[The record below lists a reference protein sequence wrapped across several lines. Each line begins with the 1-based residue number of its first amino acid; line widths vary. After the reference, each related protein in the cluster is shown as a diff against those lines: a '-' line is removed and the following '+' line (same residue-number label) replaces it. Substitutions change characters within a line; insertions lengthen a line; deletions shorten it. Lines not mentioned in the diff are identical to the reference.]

1 MDDRF
6 LTPRA
11 SARLGGS
18 SSEGEWATPRSGR
31 DMSARSDT
39 EYFGTPRDSARDSWA
54 PQQGGAG
61 WGYMPHPEAAY
72 GAPRHPAEEK
82 SVYAPPHPY
91 PPPQQ
96 PYMSHYAAAAPDYA
110 AAAPDYAAQNFAYK
124 HDGYAR
130 SPHATYAAFDAPQQP
145 HYFGAEAKGTG
156 VSEAW
161 VPAPEEQAVSEAD
174 IEDIF
179 SYARHNRVDQVDR
192 MLDMGVPV
200 NVRDAFGNTI
210 LSVSCQ
216 NGHKRVAKVRLAR
229 EPHC

>member
-1 MDDRF
+1 
-6 LTPRA
+6 
-11 SARLGGS
+11 
-18 SSEGEWATPRSGR
+18 
-31 DMSARSDT
+31 MSVDA
-39 EYFGTPRDSARDSWA
+39 
-54 PQQGGAG
+54 
-61 WGYMPHPEAAY
+61 AAY
-72 GAPRHPAEEK
+72 ELPTLGAELVHLTWESADE
-82 SVYAPPHPY
+82 VW
-91 PPPQQ
+91 
-96 PYMSHYAAAAPDYA
+96 
-110 AAAPDYAAQNFAYK
+110 
-124 HDGYAR
+124 
-130 SPHATYAAFDAPQQP
+130 YAAFDAPQQP

-161 VPAPEEQAVSEAD
+161 GPAPEEQAVSEAD

>member
-39 EYFGTPRDSARDSWA
+39 EYFGTPRDSAHDSWA
-54 PQQGGAG
+54 PQQAGAG
-61 WGYMPHPEAAY
+61 WGYVPYPEAAY
-72 GAPRHPAEEK
+72 GAPHHLAEEK
-82 SVYAPPHPY
+82 SAYAPSHPY

-96 PYMSHYAAAAPDYA
+96 PYMSHYAAAAPDYT
-110 AAAPDYAAQNFAYK
+110 AQNFGFK

-130 SPHATYAAFDAPQQP
+130 SPHAAYAAWDAPQQP
-145 HYFGAEAKGTG
+145 RYFGAEVKDGG

-161 VPAPEEQAVSEAD
+161 AAAPDEQAVSEAD

-216 NGHKRVAKVRLAR
+216 NGHKRVAKVRLVRIPPAC
-229 EPHC
+229 EA

>member
-110 AAAPDYAAQNFAYK
+110 AAA
-124 HDGYAR
+124 
-130 SPHATYAAFDAPQQP
+130 
-145 HYFGAEAKGTG
+145 
-156 VSEAW
+156 
-161 VPAPEEQAVSEAD
+161 
-174 IEDIF
+174 
-179 SYARHNRVDQVDR
+179 
-192 MLDMGVPV
+192 
-200 NVRDAFGNTI
+200 
-210 LSVSCQ
+210 
-216 NGHKRVAKVRLAR
+216 
-229 EPHC
+229 